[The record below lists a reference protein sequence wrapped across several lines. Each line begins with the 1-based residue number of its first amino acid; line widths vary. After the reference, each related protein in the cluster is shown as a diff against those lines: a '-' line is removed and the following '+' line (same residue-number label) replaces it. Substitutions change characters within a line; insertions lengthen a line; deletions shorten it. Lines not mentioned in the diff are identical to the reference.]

1 MRFEDSCVFVPF
13 QQSLDIFEVIDVS
26 IEVLFSYCLRI
37 FIIFNSEQ
45 EEVIL
50 IQFIKNHIILLK
62 LCLVSWIRNTGANAC
77 GCDTRHCNQD
87 FFLNSQSSVI
97 LGISCNTN
105 PTFAWFVEGTCGGF
119 LWLT

>member
-1 MRFEDSCVFVPF
+1 MSFEDSSIFISF
-13 QQSLDIFEVIDVS
+13 QQPLNIFEVIDVP
-26 IEVLFSYCLRI
+26 IEVLFSYCLWI
-37 FIIFNSEQ
+37 FIIFNCEYK
-45 EEVIL
+45 EIIL

-77 GCDTRHCNQD
+77 GCDTRHCDQD

-97 LGISCNTN
+97 LGIGCNTN
-105 PTFAWFVEGTCGGF
+105 PTFTWFVEGTCGGC